1 MDIGKANS
9 FSLFLDKYSQKEE
22 REEKERA
29 ALRAE
34 ARKKATPGENGFRR
48 FLQSISNSICC
59 CNDKDEGDPFEV
71 FEEEIR
77 RRKEFHLRCFRL
89 HTGLSNELQ
98 NPELVQ
104 FQYDPNKKS
113 DETNENGEETNEE
126 IQMDENEESENAR
139 HQEVTVHIEPDAI
152 EMEALICSNAA

>member
-59 CNDKDEGDPFEV
+59 RNDKDEDEGDPFEV

-113 DETNENGEETNEE
+113 DEETNEE
-126 IQMDENEESENAR
+126 IQMDENEETENAR

-152 EMEALICSNAA
+152 EMETLICSNTA